1 MKLVISTNNVNLD
14 DTLRKHIEQR
24 IYFAFSRFSPRI
36 SRVSVMA
43 EEINGPCGGIDKRCR
58 IVVKLDRSRE
68 LTVVGTDTNMSAAVS
83 TVVARAGRA
92 VQREL
97 ERRRTLG
104 RKAPQVTKTH
114 DEPED
119 HTVFDD

>member
-1 MKLVISTNNVNLD
+1 MKLVISTKNVNLD

-43 EEINGPCGGIDKRCR
+43 EDINGPRGGIDKRCR
-58 IVVKLDRSRE
+58 IVVKLERSRE
-68 LTVVGTDTNMSAAVS
+68 LTVEGTDTDISAAVA
-83 TVVARAGRA
+83 TVADRAGRA

-104 RKAPQVTKTH
+104 RKPPQITKTH

-119 HTVFDD
+119 HSVFDD

>member
-1 MKLVISTNNVNLD
+1 MKLVISTKNVNLD

-43 EEINGPCGGIDKRCR
+43 EDINGPRGGTDKRCR
-58 IVVKLDRSRE
+58 IVVKLKRSGE
-68 LTVVGTDTNMSAAVS
+68 LTVEATDTDMSAAVS
-83 TVVARAGRA
+83 TAADRAGRA
-92 VQREL
+92 AQREL

-104 RKAPQVTKTH
+104 RKPTQVTKTY

-119 HTVFDD
+119 HSVFDD

>member
-1 MKLVISTNNVNLD
+1 MKLVISTKNVNLD

-43 EEINGPCGGIDKRCR
+43 EDINGPRGGIDKRCR
-58 IVVKLDRSRE
+58 IVVKLERSGE
-68 LTVVGTDTNMSAAVS
+68 LTVEATDADMSAAVS
-83 TVVARAGRA
+83 AVADRVGRA

-104 RKAPQVTKTH
+104 RKPPQVTKTH

-119 HTVFDD
+119 HSVFDD